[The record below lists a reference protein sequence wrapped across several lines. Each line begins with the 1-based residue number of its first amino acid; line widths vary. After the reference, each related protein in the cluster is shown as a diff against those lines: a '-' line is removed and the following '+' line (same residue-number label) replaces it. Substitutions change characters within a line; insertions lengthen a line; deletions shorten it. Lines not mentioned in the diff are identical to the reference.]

1 MIPVR
6 LQLKNF
12 MSYGESVPPLELAGM
27 NLAVLSGENGNGKT
41 ALLDAITWALFGET
55 RAPSEDDLIKLG
67 ASDCRVLLDFTVENQ
82 KYRVHKGRGRKGG
95 AVWEL
100 QIWQEDGTLRS
111 LSGTSSRDTKSR
123 IQGLLRMD
131 YKTFLATGYLAQ
143 GRADEFAR
151 ASVNDRK
158 KVLADILDLSRYE
171 RLEELAKEKRKE
183 AEDKELDAERE
194 LRTIDAQLELEDRHH
209 FALEAAQT
217 RLNELQATAD
227 AIRANFDTVRLQIE
241 RMEDQEE
248 KARTYEEGI
257 SDRDDA
263 NRQAERDLVE
273 LNKRI
278 AQAEGLTV
286 QAAQIETR
294 HERFVQ
300 LSKDIVPLQAKHR
313 EVIALQRE
321 AQSLETAIQKEHAQ
335 VDNERY
341 RLQCEAE
348 NLQNES
354 KDEGRYEAVLH
365 DVEQQIHDLGDL
377 EAAFAQADDERRKA
391 DEQVVE
397 LRAAFAAQKAEQA
410 RLQTRL
416 DALSASDAALCEYC
430 GQALPPAKRQQA
442 IGETQA
448 EWDTLAQQMKRVS
461 AQGKAAKGDADHWQ
475 KEAEAVQ
482 KKRRV
487 LAGLLSQQTAASQ
500 ELFRLRERTK
510 TLPDVRDRLAV
521 FTEKIAKRDYAHEA
535 QEKLVQISALLE
547 KNERVEQQL
556 QNAQEE
562 LNSLSGIERTMAQ
575 LQIAQQ
581 IMETDPPRVVEITSA
596 MDKRTAQIEKARK
609 LIGDIRA
616 RTAALPQLRREQSD
630 AQTRLQS
637 ADEAARLADREI
649 GQATERIAHC
659 EKLKTERVK
668 WVNERTQFARD
679 KDLYKEL
686 TAAFGKKGVQ
696 ALIIENALPEIEE
709 QANEL
714 LGRMTQGAM
723 RVELKTQREA
733 RTKSVGQIETLDIII
748 SDEAG
753 TRPYEM
759 FSGGEAYRIN
769 FALRVA
775 LSKML
780 ARRAGAPLQT
790 LILDEGF
797 GTQDGRGRE
806 AIADALHTVAEEFSL
821 ILVITHI
828 EELKEQFPT
837 RIEVIK
843 GPNGSS
849 FTVA

>member
-55 RAPSEDDLIKLG
+55 RAQTEDDLIKLG

-183 AEDKELDAERE
+183 AEDKELDAERQ
-194 LRTIDAQLELEDRHH
+194 LGTIDAQLELEDRHH
-209 FALEAAQT
+209 FALEAAQA

-263 NRQAERDLVE
+263 NRQAERDLNE
-273 LNKRI
+273 LTKRI

-294 HERFVQ
+294 HARFVQ
-300 LSKDIVPLQAKHR
+300 LSADVVPLQAQYR
-313 EVIALQRE
+313 EVMAMQRD

-348 NLQNES
+348 NLQNET
-354 KDEGRYEAVLH
+354 KDEGRYEAVLR
-365 DVEQQIHDLGDL
+365 DVEQQLHDLGDL
-377 EAAFAQADDERRKA
+377 EDVFAQADEERRKA

-397 LRAAFAAQKAEQA
+397 LRAAFTAQKAEQA

-442 IGETQA
+442 IDETQA
-448 EWDTLAQQMKRVS
+448 DWDVLAQQMKRVS
-461 AQGKAAKGDADHWQ
+461 AQGKAAKGEADHWQ
-475 KEAEAVQ
+475 KETEAVQ

-487 LAGLLSQQTAASQ
+487 LAGLLSPANGGKSRVIPFARTDKNAAPCPRKSRRIYGKARQ
-500 ELFRLRERTK
+500 ARLRARGARQARANFRPAGKKTNALNSVCRTRRKNLIPLRVLSARWRNFKSRSKSWKPTRRALWKSTPRWTSAPPKSKKRVNLSAIFAPARRLCPNCAANKPTRKPVCNPPTRPPDLPTAKLGRQPSGLRTAKNSKPSASNGLPSARNSPATK
-510 TLPDVRDRLAV
+510 TFTKNSRRRLA
-521 FTEKIAKRDYAHEA
+521 K
-535 QEKLVQISALLE
+535 
-547 KNERVEQQL
+547 
-556 QNAQEE
+556 
-562 LNSLSGIERTMAQ
+562 
-575 LQIAQQ
+575 
-581 IMETDPPRVVEITSA
+581 
-596 MDKRTAQIEKARK
+596 KA
-609 LIGDIRA
+609 
-616 RTAALPQLRREQSD
+616 
-630 AQTRLQS
+630 
-637 ADEAARLADREI
+637 
-649 GQATERIAHC
+649 
-659 EKLKTERVK
+659 
-668 WVNERTQFARD
+668 F
-679 KDLYKEL
+679 
-686 TAAFGKKGVQ
+686 
-696 ALIIENALPEIEE
+696 
-709 QANEL
+709 
-714 LGRMTQGAM
+714 
-723 RVELKTQREA
+723 
-733 RTKSVGQIETLDIII
+733 
-748 SDEAG
+748 
-753 TRPYEM
+753 RP
-759 FSGGEAYRIN
+759 
-769 FALRVA
+769 
-775 LSKML
+775 
-780 ARRAGAPLQT
+780 
-790 LILDEGF
+790 
-797 GTQDGRGRE
+797 
-806 AIADALHTVAEEFSL
+806 
-821 ILVITHI
+821 
-828 EELKEQFPT
+828 
-837 RIEVIK
+837 
-843 GPNGSS
+843 
-849 FTVA
+849 